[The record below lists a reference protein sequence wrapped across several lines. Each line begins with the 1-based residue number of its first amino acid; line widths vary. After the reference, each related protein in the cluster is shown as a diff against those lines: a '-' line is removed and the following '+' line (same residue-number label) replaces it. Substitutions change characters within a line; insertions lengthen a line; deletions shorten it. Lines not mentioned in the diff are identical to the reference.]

1 MGMQR
6 QYNNS
11 LHLSFPDGFHVM
23 DYDERKNLKMI
34 EEGPGECLTNPEKHI
49 IISIGWKELSFL
61 PSLLVS
67 ARDASDNA
75 QKAIQSAMQPYGF
88 QFRETFTEN
97 IGGENASGIS
107 YEYEAQNILM
117 HGETYVIK
125 RKKVLYYLHLYF
137 RRDSK
142 EESTKIW
149 KEILSSAKWE

>member
-75 QKAIQSAMQPYGF
+75 QKAIQSAMQPYGLM
-88 QFRETFTEN
+88 
-97 IGGENASGIS
+97 NASKKLNA
-107 YEYEAQNILM
+107 EQDR
-117 HGETYVIK
+117 HGRVS
-125 RKKVLYYLHLYF
+125 VLLLF
-137 RRDSK
+137 R
-142 EESTKIW
+142 
-149 KEILSSAKWE
+149 L